1 MTEKP
6 KEIENSSSSTKEIKS
21 SQISLDIFKQTQN
34 ITKKKY
40 YYLYKNGKKYI
51 LKKREKE
58 MENITKEIKEEKT
71 PKITNIE
78 MEIQKKFYS
87 KYDKMPNYY
96 NTFISSQLM
105 HSMNSHI
112 VALFKEYLIYDDIF
126 EFLTKYYSNRKSN
139 YLLKEI
145 INFYITNN
153 IIYPNYVILPEGNYI
168 YRNIQQ
174 KQRIID
180 NQEENLKKKKK
191 EEKNKNKIIQEN
203 KNDEKVLNSK
213 VMDSILN
220 QTDTSEARN
229 CFGINNNGDD
239 DEDDNNIN
247 LLIDNI
253 DKAENIKKKNNI
265 FQKKKLIRIVNSN
278 INSNN
283 ISRNNKDN
291 DNKKENYFFKMC
303 QYMNNNNLYF
313 TVKNINENIYKESS
327 YKISMIP
334 KLLSTISRYKNIDN
348 KDINT
353 NYINGHLKM
362 NTIDTDTIT
371 PRNKYFFLKDSK
383 DENSDSKNSNNSPYV
398 IKKPIKQSILY
409 NKSPLYNSQTYNNTV
424 YLKKNKK
431 CLNNF
436 IEEENAPKIYTKK
449 NSKIFRINTDTNIDK
464 ITKTL
469 DIDYKHINKNISE
482 KKYGNLASYIK
493 HNNMNIINYNN
504 EDEVNIYNK
513 INNNT
518 KTITNF
524 RGSLS
529 NNKTNY
535 KNSTINYS
543 NHTFKRIAKMIKR
556 KYIIDDELNLNSN
569 VYNTLYNSQNKIVYD
584 TPVYSKNHSIKFE
597 KNKEIENNSKNIY
610 ISNNITNN
618 NYYTIGNESRK
629 DDKLLIK
636 RYSKKTEINKRK
648 MNKILNLKNR
658 NEKME
663 NIFTEPNIYYSNT
676 HTTSKSNNIKDNII
690 DNSKRLIKK
699 AIISPYKNGL
709 INKTTLKSLDKYSLR
724 YLLNKFNS
732 KDKYENK
739 NKNKLNINIENYQ
752 NNTKFKTINNKNDTK
767 IENKTKLKKRYLI
780 LRDNKNNTNMR
791 NIKRNNQINKLEI
804 NNINQKNEYFKTIE
818 TNTSNKLTISS
829 LSTKNNNRNNKIKFY
844 D

>member
-1 MTEKP
+1 
-6 KEIENSSSSTKEIKS
+6 
-21 SQISLDIFKQTQN
+21 
-34 ITKKKY
+34 
-40 YYLYKNGKKYI
+40 
-51 LKKREKE
+51 
-58 MENITKEIKEEKT
+58 
-71 PKITNIE
+71 
-78 MEIQKKFYS
+78 
-87 KYDKMPNYY
+87 
-96 NTFISSQLM
+96 
-105 HSMNSHI
+105 
-112 VALFKEYLIYDDIF
+112 
-126 EFLTKYYSNRKSN
+126 
-139 YLLKEI
+139 
-145 INFYITNN
+145 
-153 IIYPNYVILPEGNYI
+153 
-168 YRNIQQ
+168 
-174 KQRIID
+174 
-180 NQEENLKKKKK
+180 
-191 EEKNKNKIIQEN
+191 
-203 KNDEKVLNSK
+203 
-213 VMDSILN
+213 
-220 QTDTSEARN
+220 
-229 CFGINNNGDD
+229 
-239 DEDDNNIN
+239 
-247 LLIDNI
+247 
-253 DKAENIKKKNNI
+253 
-265 FQKKKLIRIVNSN
+265 
-278 INSNN
+278 
-283 ISRNNKDN
+283 
-291 DNKKENYFFKMC
+291 
-303 QYMNNNNLYF
+303 
-313 TVKNINENIYKESS
+313 
-327 YKISMIP
+327 
-334 KLLSTISRYKNIDN
+334 
-348 KDINT
+348 
-353 NYINGHLKM
+353 
-362 NTIDTDTIT
+362 
-371 PRNKYFFLKDSK
+371 
-383 DENSDSKNSNNSPYV
+383 
-398 IKKPIKQSILY
+398 
-409 NKSPLYNSQTYNNTV
+409 
-424 YLKKNKK
+424 
-431 CLNNF
+431 
-436 IEEENAPKIYTKK
+436 
-449 NSKIFRINTDTNIDK
+449 
-464 ITKTL
+464 
-469 DIDYKHINKNISE
+469 
-482 KKYGNLASYIK
+482 
-493 HNNMNIINYNN
+493 MNIINYNN

-556 KYIIDDELNLNSN
+556 EYIIDDELNLNSN

-597 KNKEIENNSKNIY
+597 KNKDIENNSKNIY

-629 DDKLLIK
+629 DDNLLIK

-658 NEKME
+658 NEKLE

-818 TNTSNKLTISS
+818 TNTNNKLKISS